1 MDWEA
6 LDLSK
11 FDRAGRYK
19 LLTGSVIPRPIAWVT
34 TCMPDGRTN
43 LAPFSQ
49 FIIIST
55 EPGLLGF
62 TVAIRDGDGKDTLR
76 HVEREGQMVIN
87 SVPDGAGEIVQATS
101 EVFPPDVSE
110 VDLFRLDTVPSVSVK
125 PPRLKQSAIQF
136 ECQLERL
143 IPLGGSV
150 LVVGKVSMMHIAVG
164 LRNASNHIDHTAY
177 RPLGRIGGRRYTRL
191 TDIVDVR

>member
-6 LDLSK
+6 LDLSS

-34 TCMPDGRTN
+34 TRMPDGRAN

-62 TVAIRDGDGKDTLR
+62 TVSMRPGPGKDTLR
-76 HVEREGQMVIN
+76 HIEREREFVIN
-87 SVPDGAGEIVQATS
+87 TAPDGAGDLVQATS
-101 EVFPPDVSE
+101 EEFPPDVSE
-110 VDLFRLDTVPSVSVK
+110 VERLNLETIPSLKVK
-125 PPRLKQSAIQF
+125 PLRLAQSAIQF
-136 ECQLERL
+136 ECELETL
-143 IPLGGSV
+143 VPLGGSV
-150 LVVGKVSMMHIAVG
+150 LVVGCVTVMHIAVG
-164 LRNASNHIDHTAY
+164 LRNAANHIDHKTY
-177 RPLGRIGGRRYTRL
+177 TPLGRIGGRRYVRL
-191 TDIVDVR
+191 TDIIDV

>member
-6 LDLSK
+6 LDLSS

-34 TCMPDGRTN
+34 TRMPDGRTN

-62 TVAIRDGDGKDTLR
+62 TVAVRPGEGKDTLR
-76 HVEREGQMVIN
+76 HIEREGEFVIN
-87 SVPDGAGEIVQATS
+87 SAPEYAGPLVQATS
-101 EVFPPDVSE
+101 QDFPPDISE
-110 VDLFRLDTVPSVSVK
+110 VEYFDVETIPSVSVK
-125 PPRLKQSAIQF
+125 PPRLAQSAIQF
-136 ECQLERL
+136 ECDLETR

-150 LVVGKVSMMHIAVG
+150 LVVGRVKLMHIATG
-164 LRNASNHIDHTAY
+164 LRNASNHIDHRNY

-191 TDIVDVR
+191 TDIQDVE